1 MDTETV
7 LQIIAMIDS
16 RLAIIEETFIIDP
29 DKEERYDTG
38 QQIGKQDALEEL
50 RNHLQD
56 YIELQVLQ
64 IEGV

>member
-7 LQIIAMIDS
+7 LQIINLIDI
-16 RLAIIEETFIIDP
+16 RLEIIEETFIIDP

-38 QQIGKQDALEEL
+38 QQIGKEKALEEL
-50 RNHLQD
+50 RDYLQE
-56 YIELQVLQ
+56 YIELQVSQ

>member
-7 LQIIAMIDS
+7 LQIINLIDN
-16 RLAIIEETFIIDP
+16 RLEIIEETFIIDP

-50 RNHLQD
+50 RDYLQE
-56 YIELQVLQ
+56 YIESQVSQ

>member
-7 LQIIAMIDS
+7 LQIINLIDN
-16 RLAIIEETFIIDP
+16 RLEIIEETFIIDP

-38 QQIGKQDALEEL
+38 QQIGKEKALEEL
-50 RNHLQD
+50 RDYLQE
-56 YIELQVLQ
+56 YIEIQVSQ